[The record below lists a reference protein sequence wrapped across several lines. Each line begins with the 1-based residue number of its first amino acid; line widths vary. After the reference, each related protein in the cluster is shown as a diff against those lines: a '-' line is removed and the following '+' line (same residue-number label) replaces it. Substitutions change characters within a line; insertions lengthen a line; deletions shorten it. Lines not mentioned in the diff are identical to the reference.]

1 MKISLLSILI
11 ISLAFGQSENATMTI
26 YKNGY
31 ALVKQPVDWSIRNTP
46 EEVEY
51 SVLPEG
57 IKESSPYLNLQ
68 SGQVINQKLVSNLFS
83 ASILLKESLGDAV
96 TITTI
101 DDENEKGKL
110 IAISPDG
117 YTIQTNRDVIILKK
131 EQVKKVTLRKVVD
144 NPQFRP
150 SLRWKISSNDY
161 HVTGDLVYMSRGFA
175 WDAVYRMVVPDYG
188 PATLIIEA
196 YISNT
201 SSIAFSNL
209 KLQLIEG
216 LVGEQT
222 KPQFRG
228 NRKFSSSAMVAESSM
243 QFPNESSLGDYHLYP
258 YPERVDLAK
267 NEHITVRLY
276 EKEFEIEYSKTYVFK
291 NAERIQ
297 KEEPL
302 EIEYQI
308 KNTIDNNL
316 NIPLPQGRIELYQS
330 TEGGLEFTGEDQV
343 KQTPKGETAT
353 ITAGRSFDVIGK
365 RKVLNFERQRKSEE
379 ASIEV
384 LIKNKRDEKI
394 TVRLEEQI
402 RGDWVIKEASDN
414 YIKRDASTIHIPFS
428 LNAGKEKTITYTY
441 RKEWN

>member
-1 MKISLLSILI
+1 MKNSLLSILI

-31 ALVKQPVDWSIRNTP
+31 ALIKQPVDWSIKSSL

-51 SVLPEG
+51 SMLPEG

-68 SGQVINQKLVSNLFS
+68 SGQVINQKLDGNLFS
-83 ASILLKESLGDAV
+83 GSILINESLGDYV

-101 DDENEKGKL
+101 DDEDEYGTL

-117 YTIQTNRDVIILKK
+117 YTIQTRRDVIFLKK
-131 EQVKKVTLRKVVD
+131 EQVKKVSLRKVVE
-144 NPQFRP
+144 NPKFRP
-150 SLRWKISSNDY
+150 SLRWKISSNNY
-161 HVTGDLVYMSRGFA
+161 NVAGDLVYMSRGFD

-188 PATLIIEA
+188 PATLITEA
-196 YISNT
+196 YISNN
-201 SSIAFSNL
+201 SSINFNDL
-209 KLQLIEG
+209 KLKLVEG
-216 LVGEQT
+216 LVGKQI

-228 NRKFSSSAMVAESSM
+228 NRKFSSAAMAADPNIQVAD
-243 QFPNESSLGDYHLYP
+243 ESSLGDYHVFDFPDRL
-258 YPERVDLAK
+258 DFGK

-276 EKEFEIEYSKTYVFK
+276 VPKLIDYSKSYVFK
-291 NAERIQ
+291 NAERSQ

-302 EIEYQI
+302 EIELQV
-308 KNTIDNNL
+308 KNTVDNNL

-330 TEGGLEFTGEDQV
+330 TEGSLEFTGEDQV
-343 KQTPKGETAT
+343 KQTPKGETVT

-384 LIKNKRDEKI
+384 LITNTRDEKI

-414 YIKRDASTIHIPFS
+414 YIKRDASTINFPFS
-428 LNAGKEKTITYTY
+428 LNAGETKTITYTY

>member
-1 MKISLLSILI
+1 MKNYLLSILI
-11 ISLAFGQSENATMTI
+11 ISFAFGQSENAIMTI

-31 ALVKQPVDWSIRNTP
+31 ALVKQPVDWSIRNSP
-46 EEVEY
+46 GEVEY

-57 IKESSPYLNLQ
+57 IKESSPYLNLH
-68 SGQVINQKLVSNLFS
+68 SGQVINQKLDGNLFS
-83 ASILLKESLGDAV
+83 ESTLIKQSLGDYV

-101 DDENEKGKL
+101 DDEDEYGTL

-117 YTIQTNRDVIILKK
+117 YTIQTRRDVVFLKK
-131 EQVKKVTLRKVVD
+131 EQVKKVTLRKVID
-144 NPQFRP
+144 NPQFHP

-161 HVTGDLVYMSRGFA
+161 NVTGSLVYMSRGFD

-188 PATLIIEA
+188 PATLITEA
-196 YISNT
+196 YISNN
-201 SSIAFSNL
+201 SSINFNDL
-209 KLQLIEG
+209 KLRLVEG
-216 LVGEQT
+216 SVGKQI

-228 NRKFSSSAMVAESSM
+228 NRKFSSAAMAAEPNM
-243 QFPNESSLGDYHLYP
+243 QLADESSLGDYHIYDFPDRLNFG
-258 YPERVDLAK
+258 K

-276 EKEFEIEYSKTYVFK
+276 VPKLIDYSKTYVFK
-291 NAERIQ
+291 NAERSQ

-302 EIEYQI
+302 EIEFQV

-343 KQTPKGETAT
+343 KQTPKGETVT

-384 LIKNKRDEKI
+384 LITNTRDEKI
-394 TVRLEEQI
+394 PVRLEEQI

-414 YIKRDASTIHIPFS
+414 YIKRDASTINFLFS
-428 LNAGKEKTITYTY
+428 LNAGDTKSVTYTY

>member
-1 MKISLLSILI
+1 MKNSLLSILI

-31 ALVKQPVDWSIRNTP
+31 ALIKQPVDWSIKSSLG
-46 EEVEY
+46 EVEY
-51 SVLPEG
+51 SMLPEG

-68 SGQVINQKLVSNLFS
+68 SGQVINQKLDGNLFS
-83 ASILLKESLGDAV
+83 GSILINESLGDYV

-101 DDENEKGKL
+101 DDEDEYGTL

-117 YTIQTNRDVIILKK
+117 YTIQTRRDVIFLKK
-131 EQVKKVTLRKVVD
+131 EQVKKVSLRKVVE
-144 NPQFRP
+144 NPKFRP
-150 SLRWKISSNDY
+150 SLRWKISSNNY
-161 HVTGDLVYMSRGFA
+161 NVAGDLVYMSRGFD

-188 PATLIIEA
+188 PATLITEA
-196 YISNT
+196 YISNN
-201 SSIAFSNL
+201 SSINFNDL
-209 KLQLIEG
+209 KLKLVEG
-216 LVGEQT
+216 LVGKQI

-228 NRKFSSSAMVAESSM
+228 NRKFSSAAMAADPNIQVAD
-243 QFPNESSLGDYHLYP
+243 ESSLGDYHVFDFPDRL
-258 YPERVDLAK
+258 DFGK

-276 EKEFEIEYSKTYVFK
+276 VPKLIDYSKSYVFK
-291 NAERIQ
+291 NAERSQ

-302 EIEYQI
+302 EIELQV
-308 KNTIDNNL
+308 KNTVDNNL

-330 TEGGLEFTGEDQV
+330 TEGSLEFTGEDQV
-343 KQTPKGETAT
+343 KQTPKGETVT

-384 LIKNKRDEKI
+384 LITNTRDEKI

-414 YIKRDASTIHIPFS
+414 YIKRDASTINFPFS
-428 LNAGKEKTITYTY
+428 LNAGETKTITYTY

>member
-1 MKISLLSILI
+1 MKNSLLSILI
-11 ISLAFGQSENATMTI
+11 ISFAFGQSENAIMTI

-31 ALVKQPVDWSIRNTP
+31 ALVKQPVDWSIRNSP
-46 EEVEY
+46 GEVEY

-57 IKESSPYLNLQ
+57 IKESSPYLNLH
-68 SGQVINQKLVSNLFS
+68 SGQVINQKLDGNLFS
-83 ASILLKESLGDAV
+83 ESTLIKQSLGDYV

-101 DDENEKGKL
+101 DDEDEYGTL

-117 YTIQTNRDVIILKK
+117 YTIQTRRDVVFLKK
-131 EQVKKVTLRKVVD
+131 EQVKKVTLRKVID
-144 NPQFRP
+144 NPQFHP

-161 HVTGDLVYMSRGFA
+161 NVTGSLVYMSRGFD

-188 PATLIIEA
+188 PATLITEA
-196 YISNT
+196 YISNN
-201 SSIAFSNL
+201 SSINFNDL
-209 KLQLIEG
+209 KLRLVEG
-216 LVGEQT
+216 SVGKQI

-228 NRKFSSSAMVAESSM
+228 NRKFSSTAMAAEPNM
-243 QFPNESSLGDYHLYP
+243 QLADESSLGDYHIYDFPDRLNFG
-258 YPERVDLAK
+258 K

-276 EKEFEIEYSKTYVFK
+276 VPKLIDYSKTYVFK
-291 NAERIQ
+291 NAERSQ

-302 EIEYQI
+302 EIEFQV

-330 TEGGLEFTGEDQV
+330 TEGSLEFTGEDQV

-379 ASIEV
+379 ASIEI

>member
-1 MKISLLSILI
+1 MKNYLLSILI
-11 ISLAFGQSENATMTI
+11 ISFAFGQSENAIMTI

-31 ALVKQPVDWSIRNTP
+31 ALVKQPVDWSIRNSP
-46 EEVEY
+46 GEVEY

-68 SGQVINQKLVSNLFS
+68 SGQVINQKLDGNLFS
-83 ASILLKESLGDAV
+83 ESTLIKQSLGDYV

-101 DDENEKGKL
+101 DDEDEYGTL
-110 IAISPDG
+110 IANSPDG
-117 YTIQTNRDVIILKK
+117 YTIQTRRDVVFLKK
-131 EQVKKVTLRKVVD
+131 EQVKKVTLRKVID
-144 NPQFRP
+144 NPQFHP

-161 HVTGDLVYMSRGFA
+161 NVTGSLVYMSRGFD

-188 PATLIIEA
+188 PATLITEA
-196 YISNT
+196 YISNN
-201 SSIAFSNL
+201 SSINFNDL
-209 KLQLIEG
+209 KLRLVEG
-216 LVGEQT
+216 SVGKQI

-228 NRKFSSSAMVAESSM
+228 NRKFSSAAMAAEPNM
-243 QFPNESSLGDYHLYP
+243 QLADESSLGDYHIYDFPDRLNFG
-258 YPERVDLAK
+258 K

-276 EKEFEIEYSKTYVFK
+276 VPKLIDYSKTYVFK
-291 NAERIQ
+291 NAERSQ

-302 EIEYQI
+302 EIEFQV
-308 KNTIDNNL
+308 KNTVDNNL

-343 KQTPKGETAT
+343 KQTPKGETVT

-384 LIKNKRDEKI
+384 LITNTRDEKI

-414 YIKRDASTIHIPFS
+414 YIKRDASTINFLFS
-428 LNAGKEKTITYTY
+428 LNAGDTKSVTYTY

>member
-1 MKISLLSILI
+1 MKIFLLSILI
-11 ISLAFGQSENATMTI
+11 ISLTFGQSENATMTI

-31 ALVKQPVDWSIRNTP
+31 ALVKQPVDWSIRNSP
-46 EEVEY
+46 GEVEY

-68 SGQVINQKLVSNLFS
+68 IGQVINQKLDGNLFS
-83 ASILLKESLGDAV
+83 ESILIKESLGDYA

-101 DDENEKGKL
+101 DDEDEYGTL

-117 YTIQTNRDVIILKK
+117 YTIQTRRDVIFLKK
-131 EQVKKVTLRKVVD
+131 EQVKKVTLRKVVE

-161 HVTGDLVYMSRGFA
+161 HVTGDLVYMSRGFD

-188 PATLIIEA
+188 PATLITEA
-196 YISNT
+196 YISNN
-201 SSIAFSNL
+201 SSINFNDL
-209 KLQLIEG
+209 KLKLVEG
-216 LVGEQT
+216 SVGKQI

-228 NRKFSSSAMVAESSM
+228 NRKFSSASMAAEPSM
-243 QFPNESSLGDYHLYP
+243 QLADESRLGDYYIYDIP
-258 YPERVDLAK
+258 DRMDFGK
-267 NEHITVRLY
+267 NEHITVPLY
-276 EKEFEIEYSKTYVFK
+276 APKLIDYSKSYVFK
-291 NAERIQ
+291 NAERSQ

-302 EIEYQI
+302 EIEYQV

-379 ASIEV
+379 ASIEI

>member
-1 MKISLLSILI
+1 MKNFLLSILI

-31 ALVKQPVDWSIRNTP
+31 ALIKQPVDWTIRYSP
-46 EEVEY
+46 GEVEY

-68 SGQVINQKLVSNLFS
+68 SGQVLNQKLDANLFS
-83 ASILLKESLGDAV
+83 ESILIKESLGDAV

-101 DDENEKGKL
+101 DDEDEYGTL
-110 IAISPDG
+110 IAISPNG
-117 YTIQTNRDVIILKK
+117 YTIQTRRDVIFLKK
-131 EQVKKVTLRKVVD
+131 EQVKKVTLRKVIE
-144 NPQFRP
+144 NPQSRP
-150 SLRWKISSNDY
+150 MLRWKISSNDY
-161 HVTGDLVYMSRGFA
+161 HVTGDLVYMARGFD
-175 WDAVYRMVVPDYG
+175 WDAVYRMVVSDYG
-188 PATLIIEA
+188 PATLITEA
-196 YISNT
+196 YISNN
-201 SSIAFSNL
+201 SSINFNDL
-209 KLQLIEG
+209 KLKLVEG
-216 LVGEQT
+216 SVGKQI

-228 NRKFSSSAMVAESSM
+228 NRKFSSAAMAAEPSM
-243 QFPNESSLGDYHLYP
+243 QLADESSLGDYHIYDFPDRL
-258 YPERVDLAK
+258 DFGK

-276 EKEFEIEYSKTYVFK
+276 VPKLINYSKTYVFK
-291 NAERIQ
+291 NAERSQ

-302 EIEYQI
+302 EIEYQV

-379 ASIEV
+379 ASIEI

>member
-1 MKISLLSILI
+1 MKNSLLSILI
-11 ISLAFGQSENATMTI
+11 ISFAFGQSENAIMTI

-31 ALVKQPVDWSIRNTP
+31 ALVKQPVDWSIRNSP
-46 EEVEY
+46 GEVEY

-68 SGQVINQKLVSNLFS
+68 SGQVINQKLDGNLFS
-83 ASILLKESLGDAV
+83 ESTLIKQSLGDYV

-101 DDENEKGKL
+101 DDEDEYGTL

-117 YTIQTNRDVIILKK
+117 YTIQTRRDVIFLKK
-131 EQVKKVTLRKVVD
+131 EQVKKVSLRKVVE
-144 NPQFRP
+144 NPKFRP
-150 SLRWKISSNDY
+150 SLRWKISSNNY
-161 HVTGDLVYMSRGFA
+161 HVAGDLVYMSRGFD

-188 PATLIIEA
+188 PATLITEA
-196 YISNT
+196 YISNN
-201 SSIAFSNL
+201 SSINFNDL
-209 KLQLIEG
+209 KLRLVEG
-216 LVGEQT
+216 SVGKQI

-228 NRKFSSSAMVAESSM
+228 NRKFSSAAMAAEPNM
-243 QFPNESSLGDYHLYP
+243 QLADESSLGDYHIYDFPDRLNFG
-258 YPERVDLAK
+258 K

-276 EKEFEIEYSKTYVFK
+276 VPKLIDYSKTYVFK
-291 NAERIQ
+291 NAERSQ

-302 EIEYQI
+302 EIEFQV

-343 KQTPKGETAT
+343 KQTPKGETVT

-384 LIKNKRDEKI
+384 LITNTRDEKI
-394 TVRLEEQI
+394 PVRLEEQI

-414 YIKRDASTIHIPFS
+414 YTKRDASTINFPFS
-428 LNAGKEKTITYTY
+428 LNAGETKSITYTY

>member
-1 MKISLLSILI
+1 MKNSLLSILI

-31 ALVKQPVDWSIRNTP
+31 ALIKQPVNWSIKSSL

-51 SVLPEG
+51 SMLPEG

-68 SGQVINQKLVSNLFS
+68 SGQVINQKLDGNLFS
-83 ASILLKESLGDAV
+83 GSILINESLGDYV

-101 DDENEKGKL
+101 DDEDEYGTL

-117 YTIQTNRDVIILKK
+117 YTIQTRRDVIFLKK
-131 EQVKKVTLRKVVD
+131 EQVKKVSLRKVVE
-144 NPQFRP
+144 NPKFRP
-150 SLRWKISSNDY
+150 SLRWKISSNNY
-161 HVTGDLVYMSRGFA
+161 NVAGDLVYMSRGFE
-175 WDAVYRMVVPDYG
+175 WDAVYRMMVPDYG
-188 PATLIIEA
+188 PATLITEA
-196 YISNT
+196 YISNN
-201 SSIAFSNL
+201 SSINFNDL
-209 KLQLIEG
+209 KLKLVEG
-216 LVGEQT
+216 LVGKQI

-228 NRKFSSSAMVAESSM
+228 NRKFSSAAMAADPNIQVAD
-243 QFPNESSLGDYHLYP
+243 ESSLGDYHVFDFPDRL
-258 YPERVDLAK
+258 DFGK

-276 EKEFEIEYSKTYVFK
+276 VPKLIDYSKSYVFK
-291 NAERIQ
+291 NAERSQ

-302 EIEYQI
+302 EIELQV
-308 KNTIDNNL
+308 KNTVDNNL

-330 TEGGLEFTGEDQV
+330 TEGSLEFTGEDQV
-343 KQTPKGETAT
+343 KQTPKGETVT

-384 LIKNKRDEKI
+384 LITNTRDEKI

-414 YIKRDASTIHIPFS
+414 YIKRDASTINFPFS
-428 LNAGKEKTITYTY
+428 LNAGETKSITYTY